1 MRYEL
6 SGQLVT
12 RDTSFANEV
21 IEATGVRVDRCYQC
35 MTCTLGCPVAD
46 VMDYPPNQVMRLIDL
61 GAKDVLLHS
70 RTIWMC
76 VTCENCFARCPNQ
89 IDTAAVMDYLREE
102 ATAQGVKVPEER
114 IQLLHRVFV
123 ENIKSFGKVHEATML
138 MAYKLRSKDFFSDM
152 GIGLKLFLKGKIPL
166 FPAKVKGL
174 DQVKKIFEKTYDK
187 TFGGRS

>member
-1 MRYEL
+1 MNYEL
-6 SGQLVT
+6 SGKAIKQ
-12 RDTSFANEV
+12 DTSFTNEV

-46 VMDYPPNQVMRLIDL
+46 AMDFPPNQVMRLIEL
-61 GAKDVLLHS
+61 GAKDALLRS

-76 VTCENCFARCPNQ
+76 VTCEACFARCPNQ

-102 ATAQGVKVPEER
+102 ATAQGVEVPEER
-114 IQLLHRVFV
+114 IQLLHRIFA

-138 MAYKLRSKDFFSDM
+138 MTYKLKSKDFFSDM

-166 FPAKVKGL
+166 FPVKVKGL

>member
-1 MRYEL
+1 VDYKL
-6 SGQLVT
+6 SGKTIAQ
-12 RDTSFANEV
+12 DTSFANEV

-46 VMDYPPNQVMRLIDL
+46 AMDFPPNQVMRLIDQ
-61 GAKDVLLHS
+61 GAKDTLLQS

-102 ATAQGVKVPEER
+102 ATKQGVEVSETR
-114 IQLLHRVFV
+114 IQLLHQVFA
-123 ENIKSFGKVHEATML
+123 ENIRSYGKIHEATML
-138 MAYKLRSKDFFSDM
+138 MAYKLKSKDFFSDM
-152 GIGLKLFLKGKIPL
+152 AIGLKLFLKGKIPL
-166 FPAKVKGL
+166 FPVKVKGL

>member
-1 MRYEL
+1 VNYEL
-6 SGQLVT
+6 SGKAISQ
-12 RDTSFANEV
+12 DASFANEV

-46 VMDYPPNQVMRLIDL
+46 AMDYPPNQVMRLIDL
-61 GAKDVLLHS
+61 GARETLLHS

-76 VTCENCFARCPNQ
+76 VTCESCFARCPNQ

-102 ATAQGVKVPEER
+102 ATAREIDVPEMR
-114 IQLLHRVFV
+114 IQLLHRVFA
-123 ENIKSFGKVHEATML
+123 ENIRTFGKVHEATML
-138 MAYKLRSKDFFSDM
+138 MAYKLKSRDFFSDM

-166 FPAKVKGL
+166 LPSRVKQLG
-174 DQVKKIFEKTYDK
+174 DIKKIFEETYDK

>member
-1 MRYEL
+1 MNYEL
-6 SGQLVT
+6 SGQAISQ
-12 RDTSFANEV
+12 DASFANEV

-46 VMDYPPNQVMRLIDL
+46 AMDYPPNQVMRLIDL
-61 GAKDVLLHS
+61 GARETLLHS

-76 VTCENCFARCPNQ
+76 VTCESCFARCPNQ

-102 ATAQGVKVPEER
+102 ATAREIDVPEMR
-114 IQLLHRVFV
+114 IQLLHRVFA
-123 ENIKSFGKVHEATML
+123 ENIRTFGKVHEATML
-138 MAYKLRSKDFFSDM
+138 MAYKLKSRDFLSDM

-166 FPAKVKGL
+166 LPSRVKQLG
-174 DQVKKIFEKTYDK
+174 DIKKIFEETYDK

>member
-1 MRYEL
+1 MNYEL
-6 SGQLVT
+6 SGQGIPQ
-12 RDTSFANEV
+12 DTSFANEI

-46 VMDYPPNQVMRLIDL
+46 AMDFPPNQVMRLIDL
-61 GAKDVLLHS
+61 GARETLLKS

-76 VTCENCFARCPNQ
+76 VTCETCFARCPNQ

-102 ATAQGVKVPEER
+102 ATAKGVDVPETR
-114 IQLLHRVFV
+114 IQLLHRVFA
-123 ENIKSFGKVHEATML
+123 ENIRTFGKVHEATML
-138 MAYKLRSKDFFSDM
+138 MSYKLKSKDFFSDM

-166 FPAKVKGL
+166 LPSRVKKLGEI
-174 DQVKKIFEKTYDK
+174 KKIFDETYNK

>member
-6 SGQLVT
+6 SGQAIKQ
-12 RDTSFANEV
+12 DASFANEV

-46 VMDYPPNQVMRLIDL
+46 AMDFPPNQVMRLIDL
-61 GAKDVLLHS
+61 GAKETLLHS

-102 ATAQGVKVPEER
+102 ATARGVEVPETR
-114 IQLLHRVFV
+114 IQLLHRVFA
-123 ENIKSFGKVHEATML
+123 ENIKAFGKIHEATML
-138 MAYKLRSKDFFSDM
+138 MTYKLKSRDFFSDV

-166 FPAKVKGL
+166 FPSRVKGMEEI
-174 DQVKKIFEKTYDK
+174 KRIFEKTYDK